1 MCGLEECSDLSWEVI
16 VVDDNSPDGTQ
27 EVARQLAATY
37 GEDKIVLKPRAGKLG
52 LGYVSQPNVPLPLS
66 WLTTF
71 HLLFTCSTLNRTAYI
86 HGLNFCTGDFV
97 IIMDADL
104 SHHVGQACCRV
115 VPFRPNSPFHTSRSS
130 YPSLS
135 GRIQFPYVYVFS
147 YFGLIEAIQ
156 STTSS

>member
-1 MCGLEECSDLSWEVI
+1 MCGLEECSDLAWEVI

-52 LGYVSQPNVPLPLS
+52 LGYVLNSMYTPLPRPGS
-66 WLTTF
+66 PF
-71 HLLFTCSTLNRTAYI
+71 NYSTSNRTAYI

-104 SHHVGQACCRV
+104 SHHVRQACCRV
-115 VPFRPNSPFHTSRSS
+115 VASRPNSPFYTSRSS
-130 YPSLS
+130 YPNLS
-135 GRIQFPYVYVFS
+135 GSFQFPYAYVFS
-147 YFGLIEAIQ
+147 LFGLIEAIQ